1 MLPLAGAE
9 LQAAIKQQRS
19 QLRPV
24 QEQQQQQQGAV
35 LQSHGSLGSTRGSV
49 DAGGSGGVLQGGGGA
64 GKVGDGESALEAVLR
79 RGLERFHFGDSGD
92 THGNTDFIE
101 AAMAGRRDM

>member
-24 QEQQQQQQGAV
+24 QEQQQQGGTA
-35 LQSHGSLGSTRGSV
+35 LQSQGSLGSTRGAG
-49 DAGGSGGVLQGGGGA
+49 DGAGGGGGALQGAGGA
-64 GKVGDGESALEAVLR
+64 GKVGDGENALEAVLR

-101 AAMAGRRDM
+101 AAMAGRRDV